1 MYSISFHADGH
12 FEATG
17 TETLLEAAT
26 RSQQHWSYSCRAGR
40 CNSCKCRVLSGQT
53 QALQSEIGLSDEE
66 KAAGWILACVRTA
79 RSDLRLEVDDLI
91 RYPLAPV
98 QTLPC
103 KISDLQRLAPDVMRV
118 SLRLPPNSRFE
129 FLSGQFIELTGPAGI
144 RRSYSLAKAHAA
156 DKILELHVRA
166 VEAGALSRYWFT
178 QARSNDLLRLRGPL
192 GTYFLRETAALD
204 LIFLATGTGL
214 APIKAM
220 LESLC
225 ELPAAQQPRSVS
237 VLWGGRTL
245 QDLYWDWRNLPHEYR
260 FVPVLSQPH
269 PEWSGQVGH
278 VQDVLLAEQPEL
290 KNAVVYACGSPV
302 MVSSA
307 RSTLVEA
314 GLDPHNYHAD
324 AFVSSAP
331 L

>member
-1 MYSISFHADGH
+1 MYLISFHADGH
-12 FEATG
+12 FEAAG
-17 TETLLEAAT
+17 TETLLEAAN
-26 RSQQHWSYSCRAGR
+26 RSQHHWSYSCRTGR

-53 QALQSEIGLSDEE
+53 QALWPETGLSDEE
-66 KAAGWILACVRTA
+66 KAAGWILACVRSA
-79 RSDLRLEVDDLI
+79 SSDLRLEVDDLT

-103 KISDLQRLAPDVMRV
+103 KISDLKRLAPNVMRV
-118 SLRLPPNSRFE
+118 NLRLPPNSRFE
-129 FLSGQFIELTGPAGI
+129 YLSGQFIELTGPAGI
-144 RRSYSLAKAHAA
+144 RRSYSLAKTHAA

-166 VEAGALSRYWFT
+166 VEGGAFSRYWFT

-192 GTYFLRETAALD
+192 GTFFLRETTALD

-220 LESLC
+220 LESLS

-237 VLWGGRTL
+237 VWWGARTL
-245 QDLYWDWRNLPHEYR
+245 QDLYWDWRDLPREYR
-260 FVPVLSQPH
+260 FVPVLSKPH

-278 VQDVLLAEQPEL
+278 VQDVLLAGQPVL
-290 KNAVVYACGSPV
+290 KNAVVYACGSPA

-307 RSTLVEA
+307 CSALLKA
-314 GLDPHNYHAD
+314 GLDPQSYHAD
-324 AFVSSAP
+324 AFVSSGAS
-331 L
+331 